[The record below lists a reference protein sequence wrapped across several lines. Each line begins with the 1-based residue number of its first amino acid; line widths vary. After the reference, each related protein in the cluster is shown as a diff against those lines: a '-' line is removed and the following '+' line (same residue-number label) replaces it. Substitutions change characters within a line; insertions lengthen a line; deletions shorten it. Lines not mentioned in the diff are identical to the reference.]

1 MQSAT
6 QLHPIWRD
14 YPALQPE
21 LQQVMQLMTA
31 NINIQDA
38 DINDAILEMIHG
50 GGKLLR
56 RHTAS
61 YSHNLQQLIGNGW
74 WP

>member
-31 NINIQDA
+31 GGLSGVIRNAPYRYA
-38 DINDAILEMIHG
+38 D
-50 GGKLLR
+50 
-56 RHTAS
+56 
-61 YSHNLQQLIGNGW
+61 
-74 WP
+74 P

>member
-31 NINIQDA
+31 NIID
-38 DINDAILEMIHG
+38 
-50 GGKLLR
+50 
-56 RHTAS
+56 
-61 YSHNLQQLIGNGW
+61 LQLSV
-74 WP
+74 PVSDPAVA

>member
-38 DINDAILEMIHG
+38 DINDAIF
-50 GGKLLR
+50 R
-56 RHTAS
+56 NDS
-61 YSHNLQQLIGNGW
+61 W
-74 WP
+74 WW